1 MGFFDALFRKK
12 KNFEKTS
19 LENLEQSVQKK
30 IQEKNE
36 NFKQEA
42 TNYLS
47 RIGGQEKKLKEK
59 LSRLSAAQVTEQI
72 DPQLFKIAMTSRKN
86 FVGKVENLI
95 ADEQKDFSIH
105 YLAEFSN
112 SFFAKFREVDAG
124 TVSEYASIKE
134 VFKNES
140 PAVIDEMKGLRKIY
154 SDFAERLKRAES
166 EVLPFEEIETK
177 IQILNQ
183 ETKKLENCKKYLGE
197 IQQRNEMLKKESEMM
212 QKNLQSLESG
222 EEWKNYLEMKKRL
235 EERES
240 ERKEVISN
248 VVERFSSVERPLK
261 KLNNFLQQSES
272 EINKKILE
280 KYFSSPFDAF
290 VDDYEKKTI
299 NLALKEAEKMIA
311 EKKIINEEKS
321 LGKIREMISSD
332 TFVQLAK
339 KWQKTNDEIAELN
352 EKIESSEV
360 NKKRDEILATISNH
374 ETEISQSGKEKTEQ
388 QIKNVEQDFSI
399 HKEEL
404 KQLAKDN
411 MNLELEL

>member
-1 MGFFDALFRKK
+1 MGFFDIFRKK
-12 KNFEKTS
+12 RNFEKTS
-19 LENLEQSVQKK
+19 LKNLEQSTQKK
-30 IQEKNE
+30 IREKNE
-36 NFKQEA
+36 NFKQDA
-42 TNYLS
+42 KDYLS
-47 RIGGQEKKLKEK
+47 RIGGQEEKLKEK
-59 LSRLSAAQVTEQI
+59 LDKLSAAQVTEQI
-72 DPQLFKIAMTSRKN
+72 DSQLFKIAMTSRKS

-95 ADEQKDFSIH
+95 SGEQKDFSIH
-105 YLAEFSN
+105 YLSEFSN
-112 SFFAKFREVDAG
+112 SFFAKFREIDAG

-154 SDFAERLKRAES
+154 GEFGERLKRAELD
-166 EVLPFEEIETK
+166 VQPFEEIETK

-183 ETKKLENCKKYLGE
+183 EARKLENCKKDLGE
-197 IQQRNEMLKKESEMM
+197 IQQRNEMLKKENEMM

-222 EEWKNYLEMKKRL
+222 EEWKNYLETKKRL
-235 EERES
+235 EEKEG
-240 ERKEVISN
+240 ERKEVISS

-261 KLNNFLQQSES
+261 KLNNLLQQSEG

-299 NLALKEAEKMIA
+299 NSALKEAERMIA
-311 EKKIINEEKS
+311 DKKIINEEKS
-321 LGKIREMISSD
+321 LGKIREMISSG

-339 KWQKTNDEIAELN
+339 EWQKTNDEIAELN
-352 EKIESSEV
+352 EKIESSET
-360 NKKRDEILATISNH
+360 NKKRDEILAAISNH

-404 KQLAKDN
+404 RQLAKDSL
-411 MNLELEL
+411 NLELEL